1 MQLCT
6 VSQSEL
12 RFDFPLDD
20 YGLFV
25 KEFDSL
31 LVDLMSDLAWHQ
43 ATGLGG
49 QCDSL
54 FCMAQIMKGVCGINP
69 LVTFN
74 GTPISPSS

>member
-1 MQLCT
+1 M
-6 VSQSEL
+6 L

-31 LVDLMSDLAWHQ
+31 LVDLMSDLAQHQ

-54 FCMAQIMKGVCGINP
+54 FCMA
-69 LVTFN
+69 
-74 GTPISPSS
+74 

>member
-1 MQLCT
+1 MYLCT

-31 LVDLMSDLAWHQ
+31 LVDLMSDLARHQ

-54 FCMAQIMKGVCGINP
+54 FCMA
-69 LVTFN
+69 
-74 GTPISPSS
+74 

>member
-1 MQLCT
+1 M
-6 VSQSEL
+6 L

-31 LVDLMSDLAWHQ
+31 LVDLMSDLARHQ

-54 FCMAQIMKGVCGINP
+54 FYMA
-69 LVTFN
+69 
-74 GTPISPSS
+74 

>member
-1 MQLCT
+1 MELCT

-12 RFDFPLDD
+12 RFNFPLDD

-31 LVDLMSDLAWHQ
+31 LVDLMSDLAQHQ

-49 QCDSL
+49 QVT
-54 FCMAQIMKGVCGINP
+54 VCFVWHR
-69 LVTFN
+69 L
-74 GTPISPSS
+74 